1 MRKVLF
7 CLLISIGLFNFL
19 NAQNI
24 TKGSQY
30 SQNWASFINRK
41 TIDMQ
46 GALYEG
52 IPGGNLVLIS
62 GNSPFSLIKEYHF
75 FGARSDT
82 QVYYTHQVPLS
93 YFYESAPALGVV
105 LVEGYSLEGSK
116 LTRYINYVDSYQS
129 KLKKWEDNN
138 IISSNNTKVAKPDAK
153 WTEYPIPQPE
163 DVNWADGSYAGELY

>member
-52 IPGGNLVLIS
+52 IPGGNLVLVS
-62 GNSPFSLIKEYHF
+62 GRSPFSLIKE
-75 FGARSDT
+75 R
-82 QVYYTHQVPLS
+82 
-93 YFYESAPALGVV
+93 
-105 LVEGYSLEGSK
+105 
-116 LTRYINYVDSYQS
+116 I
-129 KLKKWEDNN
+129 
-138 IISSNNTKVAKPDAK
+138 
-153 WTEYPIPQPE
+153 
-163 DVNWADGSYAGELY
+163 